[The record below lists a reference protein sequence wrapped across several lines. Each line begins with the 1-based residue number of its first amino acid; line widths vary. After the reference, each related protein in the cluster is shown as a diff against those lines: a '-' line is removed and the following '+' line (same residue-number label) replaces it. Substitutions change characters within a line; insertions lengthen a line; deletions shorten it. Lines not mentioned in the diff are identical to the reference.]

1 PPTSVRIAVI
11 GRTELKAHLLSQAQL
26 PASATALVSAKK
38 SFTSRSMPCA
48 WTPWWSRRETNCA
61 KRSQCPGGSSER
73 GPSAQYSAIIFC
85 SSVRPAL
92 SSSSAL
98 AWARYSEEPYLAGPV
113 GERSAAADESA
124 NGATC
129 GHWAPTKFGVTTFP
143 NAST

>member
-1 PPTSVRIAVI
+1 M
-11 GRTELKAHLLSQAQL
+11 GRTELKTRLLSQAQQ
-26 PASATALVSAKK
+26 PASETAFVSAKK
-38 SFTSRSMPCA
+38 SFTSRSRPGSLS
-48 WTPWWSRRETNCA
+48 PWWSRRDTNWA
-61 KRSQCPGGSSER
+61 NRFQCPGGSSER

-92 SSSSAL
+92 TSSSAL

-129 GHWAPTKFGVTTFP
+129 GHWAPTKFGVT
-143 NAST
+143 